1 MSYGAD
7 QMSWLDKPISSRGSM
22 VVSCIILGFAA
33 GDFGMQVGMSYLSAI
48 PIAVMVCFGIMG
60 VADYIAKSKVDE

>member
-1 MSYGAD
+1 
-7 QMSWLDKPISSRGSM
+7 M